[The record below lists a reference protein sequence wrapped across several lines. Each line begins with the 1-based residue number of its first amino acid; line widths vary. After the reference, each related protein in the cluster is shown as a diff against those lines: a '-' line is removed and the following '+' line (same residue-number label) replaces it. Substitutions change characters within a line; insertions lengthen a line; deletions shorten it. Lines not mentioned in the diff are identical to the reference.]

1 MTNEDSTPTEADDPG
16 DLLGLADEVVGIAA
30 GGKSPRIEGLE
41 VLQETPRRAQVR
53 RFAATM
59 RSIIDDL
66 VSTTATADELDEASD
81 RLEEIA
87 RLIAALPSGQE
98 YQGFAEA
105 ANAGAAMASGM
116 GDTISGYAGRS
127 LLAEDDPERFA
138 VFDHSPFIGLANPL
152 SPPMRL
158 RLRIGSGD
166 RRGHVRRG
174 IRGSARMCPR
184 RVRGR
189 RVRRVPGR
197 HAVPVGHGRHDRSP
211 GHRLPLA
218 HAAAGS
224 PRDGGPARPTRRAQ
238 DLGPGHAPR
247 RGPPVRRGRGSVH
260 RVRRGEVPGVARG
273 PSGAVRHA
281 DLRVSL

>member
-1 MTNEDSTPTEADDPG
+1 MTNEDSTPSEAGDPG
-16 DLLGLADEVVGIAA
+16 DLLGLADEVVGIAT

-41 VLQETPRRAQVR
+41 ILQETPRRAQVR

-66 VSTTATADELDEASD
+66 VSTTATAEELDEASD

-158 RLRIGSGD
+158 RSESDRVIAEVTFGVAYEGPPGCVHGGYVAAAFDECLGATQSLSGMAGMTAHLGIDYRSPTPLRVPLVMEGRLDRRDGRKIWARATLHAGD
-166 RRGHVRRG
+166 RLCAEAEGLF
-174 IRGSARMCPR
+174 IAFDAEKFQELLEARQ
-184 RVRGR
+184 VQFGT
-189 RVRRVPGR
+189 
-197 HAVPVGHGRHDRSP
+197 
-211 GHRLPLA
+211 
-218 HAAAGS
+218 
-224 PRDGGPARPTRRAQ
+224 PT
-238 DLGPGHAPR
+238 
-247 RGPPVRRGRGSVH
+247 
-260 RVRRGEVPGVARG
+260 
-273 PSGAVRHA
+273 
-281 DLRVSL
+281 